1 MSNKARALG
10 NAGEAGIVRRAIA
23 AGLKAVRQPMS
34 GMLKDY
40 PADVVIE
47 AGERR
52 VLGESKVR
60 SLHIHPSGKRTWTI
74 DFDWLRKVMK
84 EAKQPDSEGRVYHH
98 GALFVRPKGSS
109 EQFVMVSEEVYFEL
123 LRLASRA

>member
-1 MSNKARALG
+1 MSNKARSLG
-10 NAGEAGIVRRAIA
+10 NAGEQGIVRRAIK
-23 AGLKAVRQPMS
+23 AGLRAMRQPMS

-60 SLHIHPSGKRTWTI
+60 ALHVSPSGKKTWTI
-74 DFDWLRKVMK
+74 DFDWLRKVMR
-84 EAKQPDSEGRVYHH
+84 EAQQPDSEGRVYHH

-109 EQFVMVSEEVYFEL
+109 EQFVLLAEADYFDL
-123 LRLASRA
+123 LRLAAHP

>member
-1 MSNKARALG
+1 MANKARSLG
-10 NAGEAGIVRRAIA
+10 NAGEAGIVRRAIK
-23 AGLKAVRQPMS
+23 AGLRAMRQPMS

-60 SLHIHPSGKRTWTI
+60 ALHVHPSGKRTWTI
-74 DFDWLRKVMK
+74 DFDWLRKVMR
-84 EAKQPDSEGRVYHH
+84 EAQQPDSEGRAYHH

-109 EQFVMVSEEVYFEL
+109 EQFVLLPEAVYFEL
-123 LRLASRA
+123 LRLAS